1 MKTNSEDITISTQ
14 NLLPLIVPPRRVP
27 QFSSHDALLDG
38 KAAASLD
45 LHGFGASEAKTAVA
59 TFLRRNRSGSI
70 VHIVT
75 GKGKGSAAKPVLR
88 SLVSGMLK
96 GELAALVS
104 DWALDSGD
112 GGFKVRI
119 R

>member
-1 MKTNSEDITISTQ
+1 M
-14 NLLPLIVPPRRVP
+14 
-27 QFSSHDALLDG
+27 
-38 KAAASLD
+38 LD
-45 LHGFGASEAKTAVA
+45 LHGFAAAEAKTAVTA
-59 TFLRRNRSGSI
+59 FIRRNRSGSI

-75 GKGKGSAAKPVLR
+75 GKGKGSAGKPVLR

-96 GELAALVS
+96 GELASLVS

>member
-1 MKTNSEDITISTQ
+1 
-14 NLLPLIVPPRRVP
+14 VPRRKP
-27 QFSSHDALLDG
+27 QFSSHDPLLDG
-38 KAAASLD
+38 KASAVLD
-45 LHGFGASEAKTAVA
+45 LHSFAAAEARTAVA
-59 TFLRRNRSGSI
+59 AFLRRNRSGSI

-75 GKGKGSAAKPVLR
+75 GKGKGSAGKPVLR

-96 GELAALVS
+96 GELAPMVA